1 MIREYTEVLS
11 AAAEEQA
18 KEFSTQSEGR
28 QQQVQ
33 QQLQQQ
39 QQIQMANNQLR
50 FHHQMQATK
59 NGPSTM
65 PQNQSHFRHAQHGT
79 LVPPQPS

>member
-18 KEFSTQSEGR
+18 KEFSTQGDMR
-28 QQQVQ
+28 QQQ
-33 QQLQQQ
+33 LHQ

-50 FHHQMQATK
+50 FQQMQPTK
-59 NGPSTM
+59 NGPNPM
-65 PQNQSHFRHAQHGT
+65 PQNPTHFRHTQHGT
-79 LVPPQPS
+79 QLGSQLVPPQPS